1 MIDDDEEDLTLL
13 RKHTRKADRS
23 VAGRRLRETRPMG
36 YAERR
41 KLSPASQRTEPTYFK
56 FAPAFKQRLIAI
68 ALSDGVAMVE
78 VVERS
83 VTLYESQR
91 K

>member
-41 KLSPASQRTEPTYFK
+41 KLSPKAQRTEATFFK
-56 FAPAFKQRLIAI
+56 FSRSFKQRLIAI
-68 ALSDGVAMVE
+68 ALSDGIAMVE

-83 VTLYESQR
+83 VQLYESR
-91 K
+91 RT